1 MVYESEPLAELEGP
15 PLLATTLVLGVF
27 SVQSQL
33 ALRNARREF
42 TRELEEEKRQ
52 AQTPPA
58 NPGTPPEAADSAAK
72 NVTPPNSEPAA
83 VETSGPPTQSGS
95 LIGPLF
101 SAFGPGTLTGI
112 EEPGRLAIA
121 VKNAQTNWSG
131 KTLVARF
138 EIHYTHDDG
147 GNQQGR
153 IFLLARGP
161 NHLLVHPQGAFE
173 PAGSAALIGI
183 KKGEHFSV
191 SRLRAVEA
199 RFEGVA
205 KSEIQSVQTLIVSDD
220 GTLLIHEALPIK

>member
-1 MVYESEPLAELEGP
+1 MGVIIAT
-15 PLLATTLVLGVF
+15 LLATTLVLGIF
-27 SVQSQL
+27 SVHSQL

-52 AQTPPA
+52 AQTPAA
-58 NPGTPPEAADSAAK
+58 NPSAQPEPGDAAAK
-72 NVTPPNSEPAA
+72 NVTPQNSEPAA
-83 VETSGPPTQSGS
+83 VETSGPPTKSGS

-112 EEPGRLAIA
+112 EDPGRLAIA
-121 VKNAQTNWSG
+121 VKNAQTSWSG

-161 NHLLVHPQGAFE
+161 SHMLIHPKEAFE
-173 PAGSAALIGI
+173 PAGAAALIGI

-205 KSEIQSVQTLIVSDD
+205 KNEIQSVETLIVSDD
-220 GTLLIHEALPIK
+220 GKLLVHEALPIK